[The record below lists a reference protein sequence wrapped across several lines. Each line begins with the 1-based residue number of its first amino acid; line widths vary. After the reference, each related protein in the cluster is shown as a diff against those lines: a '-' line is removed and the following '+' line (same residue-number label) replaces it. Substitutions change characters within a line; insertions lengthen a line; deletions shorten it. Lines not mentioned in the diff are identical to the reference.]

1 MNTRNFSKG
10 EVIFREGDESSEA
23 YRLLSGDVEISIS
36 TKSGPNILA
45 HLSPGSFFGEMS
57 LIDDKPRSATATAL
71 TDCRTEVFSEANFNE
86 RVLGDPGNLHLY
98 LTTVF
103 DRLRRTDALLQ
114 QLLNRQGTSGN
125 GRATVEAL
133 LGTTGRSTS
142 PDGAAAVLPAIHLT
156 SCYEKTGWKG
166 RRIDVAIKSLPFRI
180 GRASDGQG
188 PSPLAPNDLT
198 IADSKPFHIS
208 RNHCIIEKSR
218 DGLVVRDFGSTVGTI
233 VNGTPVGTAFE
244 SFVAPL
250 QPGENTLIL
259 GSEDGP
265 HHFTLRVG

>member
-1 MNTRNFSKG
+1 MNSRTFSKG

-23 YRLLSGDVEISIS
+23 YRLLSGEVEISIA

-45 HLSPGSFFGEMS
+45 TLGPGAFFGEMS
-57 LIDDKPRSATATAL
+57 LIDDKPRSATAVAV
-71 TDCRTEVFSEANFNE
+71 TDCRTEVFNEANFNE

-103 DRLRRTDALLQ
+103 DRLRRTGALLQ
-114 QLLNRQGTSGN
+114 QLLNRQGTN
-125 GRATVEAL
+125 GTSPANVEAL
-133 LGTTGRSTS
+133 LGGTS
-142 PDGAAAVLPAIHLT
+142 RDGAPGVNPPVLRLT
-156 SCYEKTGWKG
+156 SRYENTGWKG
-166 RRIDVAIKSLPFRI
+166 KRIDLEVTKFPFRI
-180 GRASDGQG
+180 GRASDGHG
-188 PSPLAPNDLT
+188 PTPLAPNDLT

-218 DGLVVRDFGSTVGTI
+218 DGLVVRDFGSTVGTV
-233 VNGTPVGTAFE
+233 VNGTAIGTAFE

-250 QPGENTLIL
+250 QPGENTIIM

-265 HHFTLRVG
+265 HHFTLHVG